1 MHSIRHLLVAP
12 LLVIATTFALAEEPQ
27 ITLNVQPGIE
37 EPVPAV
43 RLSSSAPM
51 EDIFLRVYTINS
63 EANRNLYSEWPL
75 SGHSETSYSIPSV
88 QTDTYFLVTA
98 EKDDLEKPLLEW
110 TTLRRPDGVPL
121 MDYQGLQEMLP
132 PDDFD
137 EYWARAKTQLSEV
150 PMNARLIEVPDKHTE
165 TGLLY
170 RVELDTL
177 GDTTIVC
184 WYTVP
189 RAAFDAEGSVVNQ
202 FPTMVVMPGY
212 GAEQPPMDR
221 TPDGLITLS
230 INPRSHGPSREF
242 WKAPGTHLAWN
253 IEDPENQYYKYAFM
267 DCIRGLD
274 FVASRAEVDVERI
287 AAEGGSQGGLFSV
300 ALAALDDRVACVV
313 SNVTAFANF
322 ADRQYLA
329 LVGTQNSYRNILSD
343 PERDHAAVLRSMS
356 LFDAVNMA
364 TRVRVPVQINM
375 GGQDPNCPYVTG
387 IVLYNRLPEG
397 TEKEFNIFPDVRHAV
412 PAEMREKN
420 AEWVQRWL
428 GLDSKP
434 SLPGRLL

>member
-1 MHSIRHLLVAP
+1 MKSLRSLAIAP
-12 LLVIATTFALAEEPQ
+12 LFLLAAAFSAAEEPK

-43 RLSSSAPM
+43 RLSSTTPM
-51 EDIFLRVYTINS
+51 EDIFLRVYTIDS
-63 EANRNLYSEWPL
+63 DASRNLYSEWPL
-75 SGHSETSYSIPSV
+75 SGYTETSYSIPSV
-88 QTDTYFLVTA
+88 QRDTYFLVTA
-98 EKDDLEKPLLEW
+98 EKTGVEKPLLEW
-110 TTLRRPDGVPL
+110 TTLRRPDGVSM

-137 EYWARAKTQLSEV
+137 EYWARAKAQLAQV
-150 PMNARLIEVPDKHTE
+150 PMNARVTEVPEKHTE
-165 TGLLY
+165 TGLLF
-170 RVELDTL
+170 RVDLDTL
-177 GDTTIVC
+177 GDTSIVC

-189 RAAFDAEGSVVNQ
+189 RAAFDAEGNVVNQ
-202 FPTMVVMPGY
+202 YPTMVVMPGY

-230 INPRSHGPSREF
+230 INPRNHGPSQEY
-242 WKAPGTHLAWN
+242 WKSPVAHLAWN

-274 FVASRAEVDVERI
+274 FVASRAEVDTTRI

-300 ALAALDDRVACVV
+300 ALAALDDRIACVV

-322 ADRQYLA
+322 ADRHYLA
-329 LVGTQNSYRNILSD
+329 LVGTQNSYRNILND
-343 PERDHAAVLRSMS
+343 PERDHAAVLRSMA

-364 TRVRVPVQINM
+364 TRVHVPVQINM

-397 TEKEFNIFPDVRHAV
+397 TVKEFNIFPDVRHAV
-412 PAEMREKN
+412 PAPIREKN
-420 AEWVQRWL
+420 AEWIQRWF
-428 GLDSKP
+428 GLESKP
-434 SLPGRLL
+434 SLPGKLL